1 MTDAASVLAP
11 LAHDPVTGHGLF
23 GGAERAVASLL
34 ERHAGVTNDA
44 VLLAAALAVWAHR
57 NGHACVNTDD
67 VGSML
72 DAAVRRSGSDWQ
84 LPALPPGSDLRA
96 ALHGAHQVVRVVDA
110 DHPGSSADALAD
122 GRPLVLWGTLLYA
135 QRQFVDEL
143 SVAERVTALAAS
155 SPPPPSDAALA
166 FVDAVLPADGDDT
179 AQNRVGRA
187 VLAQSFNVLTGG
199 PGTGKTHTLTRCLLA
214 YLVAA
219 HAAGDGVTVA
229 VCAPTGK
236 AATRASE
243 MLRDFV
249 DGYAEDVART
259 AALQTTGSPADADAD
274 ALAGVTPEVLDALAA
289 VEPVTIHRLLG
300 RAPGMDTRF
309 AHRANRPLAH
319 DLIIVDET
327 SMVSLQLM
335 ARLLEAV
342 RLGARVLLVGDEA
355 QLESVES
362 GSVLRDLTSAESVL
376 GRHVHQLRK
385 VYRVAEGNPIADLAP
400 LVRDGAPESLDMV
413 RSSDDER
420 LTLVE
425 LPDGQWPPA
434 DVVAPVLDAYRA
446 VSDGARTLDGG
457 KHVEALGILAGSR
470 VLCGARRGPF
480 GVERFNDVVDEHLG
494 LHPDRI
500 IEVGRALLVTVNSPR
515 VGLDNGDIGLVVRTH
530 EGIRVLFAA
539 RRGLVSLTPAELPPV
554 ERAYAM
560 TVHKS
565 QGSEYAD
572 HVVVVLPQQGSPLLT
587 RELVYTAITRAK
599 HAVTIVGSPVA
610 FGAALANPSQRS
622 SGLQRL
628 LAAVG

>member
-1 MTDAASVLAP
+1 MTRSATVLAP

-34 ERHAGVTNDA
+34 ERHGGVTNDA
-44 VLLAAALAVWAHR
+44 VLMAAALAVWAHR
-57 NGHACVNTDD
+57 TGHACVDTDD
-67 VGSML
+67 VASIL
-72 DAAVRRSGSDWQ
+72 DAAVRRSGSDWE
-84 LPALPPGSDLRA
+84 LPPLPPGGDLRA
-96 ALHGAHQVVRVVDA
+96 ALRGAHEVVRVVDP
-110 DHPGSSADALAD
+110 DHPGSSSDALAD

-143 SVAERVTALAAS
+143 SVAQRVTALAAS
-155 SPPPPSDAALA
+155 SPPPPDGEALA
-166 FVDAVLPADGDDT
+166 FVDAVLPADGHDN
-179 AQNRVGRA
+179 AQNLVGRA
-187 VLAQSFNVLTGG
+187 VLTQSFNVLTGG

-214 YLVAA
+214 YLAAA
-219 HAAGDGVTVA
+219 HAAGDDVTVA

-249 DGYAEDVART
+249 DDHAAEIVRA
-259 AALQTTGSPADADAD
+259 AALDAAGLPAGADKPV
-274 ALAGVTPEVLDALAA
+274 GVTPEVLDAVAA

-309 AHRANRPLAH
+309 AHHANRPLAH

-342 RLGARVLLVGDEA
+342 RPGARVLLVGDEA

-362 GSVLRDLTSAESVL
+362 GSVLRDVTLAGSVL
-376 GRHVHQLRK
+376 GGHVHQLRK
-385 VYRVAEGNPIADLAP
+385 VYRVAQGNPIAEVAP
-400 LVRDGAPESLDMV
+400 LVRDGAPESLDIL
-413 RSSDDER
+413 RSSDDDR
-420 LTLVE
+420 LRLVE
-425 LPDGQWPPA
+425 LAQGDRPGMDQ
-434 DVVAPVLDAYRA
+434 VRSVLDAFVA
-446 VSDGARTLDGG
+446 VRDGARSLDHES
-457 KHVEALGILAGSR
+457 HVEALGVLAGTR

-480 GVERFNDVVDEHLG
+480 GVEHFNDVVDDHLG
-494 LHPDRI
+494 LHPDRT

-539 RRGLVSLTPAELPPV
+539 RQGLLSLTPAELPPV

-572 HVVVVLPQQGSPLLT
+572 QVVVVLPQQGSPLLT
-587 RELVYTAITRAK
+587 RELVYTAITRARN
-599 HAVTIVGSPVA
+599 AVTVVASPQA
-610 FGAALANPSQRS
+610 FIAALANPSGRS

-628 LAAVG
+628 LAAMG

>member
-1 MTDAASVLAP
+1 MTGAAFVLAP
-11 LAHDPVTGHGLF
+11 LAHDPVTGNGLF

-57 NGHACVNTDD
+57 TGHACVDTDD

-72 DAAVRRSGSDWQ
+72 GAAVRRSGSDWE
-84 LPALPPGSDLRA
+84 LPTLPSGDVLRA

-110 DHPGSSADALAD
+110 AQPGSSAAALAD

-155 SPPPPSDAALA
+155 SPPPPADGALA
-166 FVDAVLPADGDDT
+166 FVDTVLPADEHDN
-179 AQNRVGRA
+179 AQNQVGRA
-187 VLAQSFNVLTGG
+187 VLTQSFNVLTGG

-219 HAAGDGVTVA
+219 HAAGDEVTVA

-249 DGYAEDVART
+249 DGYAGQVARA
-259 AALQTTGSPADADAD
+259 AALQTTGPPAAADGP
-274 ALAGVTPEVLDALAA
+274 AGVTPEVLDALAA

-300 RAPGMDTRF
+300 RAPGRDTRF
-309 AHRANRPLAH
+309 AHHANRPLAH

-342 RLGARVLLVGDEA
+342 RPGARVLLVGDEA

-362 GSVLRDLTSAESVL
+362 GSVLRDVTLAPSVL
-376 GRHVHQLRK
+376 SGHVHQLRK

-400 LVRDGAPESLDMV
+400 LVRDGAPESLDML
-413 RSSDDER
+413 RASDDQR
-420 LTLVE
+420 LSLVE

-434 DVVAPVLDAYRA
+434 DVVAPVLGAFSA
-446 VSDGARTLDGG
+446 VCDSARSLDGDR
-457 KHVEALGILAGSR
+457 HVEALGILAGSR

-480 GVERFNDVVDEHLG
+480 GVEHFNDVVDEYLG

-500 IEVGRALLVTVNSPR
+500 IEAGRALLVTVNSPR

-530 EGIRVLFAA
+530 DGLRVLFAA
-539 RRGLVSLTPAELPPV
+539 RQGLLSLTPAELPPV

-572 HVVVVLPQQGSPLLT
+572 QVVVVLPQQGSPLLT

-599 HAVTIVGSPVA
+599 HAVTVVGSSQA
-610 FGAALANPSQRS
+610 FTTALANPSGRS

-628 LAAVG
+628 LVALA

>member
-1 MTDAASVLAP
+1 MTNAASVLAP

-34 ERHAGVTNDA
+34 ERHTGVTNDA

-57 NGHACVNTDD
+57 TGHACVNTDD

-84 LPALPPGSDLRA
+84 LPALPPGSDMRA

-155 SPPPPSDAALA
+155 APPPPGAAALA
-166 FVDAVLPADGDDT
+166 FVDAVLPTDGDDT
-179 AQNRVGRA
+179 AQNQVGRA
-187 VLAQSFNVLTGG
+187 VLTQSFNVLTGG

-214 YLVAA
+214 CLVAA
-219 HAAGDGVTVA
+219 HAAGDDVTVA

-249 DGYAEDVART
+249 DGHAEDVART
-259 AALQTTGSPADADAD
+259 AALQATGSSTDANTD

-300 RAPGMDTRF
+300 RAAGMDTRF
-309 AHRANRPLAH
+309 AHHADRPLAH

-342 RLGARVLLVGDEA
+342 RPGARVLLVGDEA

-362 GSVLRDLTSAESVL
+362 GSVLRDLTLAESVL
-376 GRHVHQLRK
+376 GGHVHQLRK

-400 LVRDGAPESLDMV
+400 LVRDGAPESVDMM
-413 RSSDDER
+413 RASDDER
-420 LTLVE
+420 LTLLE

-434 DVVAPVLDAYRA
+434 DVVAPVLGAYVA
-446 VSDGARTLDGG
+446 VCDGARSLDDG
-457 KHVEALGILAGSR
+457 KHVEALAILAGSR

-480 GVERFNDVVDEHLG
+480 GVEHFNDVIDEHLG

-530 EGIRVLFAA
+530 DGIRVLFAA
-539 RRGLVSLTPAELPPV
+539 RQGLVSLTPAELPPV

-572 HVVVVLPQQGSPLLT
+572 QVVVVLPQQGSPLLT

-599 HAVTIVGSPVA
+599 HAVTVVGSPVA
-610 FGAALANPSQRS
+610 FGTALANPSGRS
-622 SGLQRL
+622 SGLQHL
-628 LAAVG
+628 LVAVS